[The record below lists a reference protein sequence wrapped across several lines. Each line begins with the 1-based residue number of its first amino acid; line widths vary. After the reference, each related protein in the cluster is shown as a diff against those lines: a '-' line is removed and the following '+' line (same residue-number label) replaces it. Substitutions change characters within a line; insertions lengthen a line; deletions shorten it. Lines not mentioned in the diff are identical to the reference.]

1 MAENQNKEFDFV
13 VVGGGTAGLVLA
25 ARLSE
30 DSAMSVAVIEA
41 GKNLVED
48 QNILRPSLIHAMY
61 GKPEYDWCFK
71 TEPQVNYLPLNSTS
85 SMSLTRCLGWSQWT
99 LHLNAERKG
108 PRWYECSQLSH
119 GSLCD
124 PS

>member
-1 MAENQNKEFDFV
+1 MAENQKEFDFV

-30 DSAMSVAVIEA
+30 DPAVSVAVIEA

-48 QNILRPSLIHAMY
+48 PNILRPSLIHTMY

-71 TEPQVNYLPLNSTS
+71 TEPQVNYLPLSRS
-85 SMSLTRCLGWSQWT
+85 SFMSLTKYLGRSLWT
-99 LHLNAERKG
+99 LRLNAKRKG
-108 PRWYECSQLSH
+108 PRRYECS
-119 GSLCD
+119 
-124 PS
+124 